1 MSDPNAPE
9 PSRCAVQHE
18 RDGRHAIFHSPEC
31 DGTRCGIELIELPSD
46 HDPHAYDHLKGAG
59 TLHLGPGFDLL
70 PEAAQADLR
79 AAAAGFT
86 AEGTQKACTMKPCEP
101 GPPITITPWS
111 AEEVAELQAV
121 IDGAEEEPEPRPLTV
136 ADLAD
141 MERRADITDS
151 IDHVCDD
158 ATMADLRRLIAELKR
173 IHGKVHERAA
183 AIEGRPM
190 DDGELASIRTTYEN
204 HLARGNYVHPMTHDV
219 GRLLGEVDRLRKRHA
234 SPVPDWFYGGSRVPT
249 DMSTDSY
256 SHAVA
261 AAAAGL
267 LVHIDATPYAYPEV
281 GQDPADFARDQLAHV
296 AAAAL
301 WTLVTHAAHSGDDH
315 HLETFTE
322 ALINTDRLPAA
333 VVEPLAPAF
342 AQLLGAAL
350 PAIIDSIN
358 PPDRP
363 EVIS

>member
-1 MSDPNAPE
+1 MNTDEPAP
-9 PSRCAVQHE
+9 
-18 RDGRHAIFHSPEC
+18 
-31 DGTRCGIELIELPSD
+31 
-46 HDPHAYDHLKGAG
+46 
-59 TLHLGPGFDLL
+59 
-70 PEAAQADLR
+70 
-79 AAAAGFT
+79 
-86 AEGTQKACTMKPCEP
+86 
-101 GPPITITPWS
+101 PP
-111 AEEVAELQAV
+111 
-121 IDGAEEEPEPRPLTV
+121 PRLTV

-141 MERRADITDS
+141 IERRADITNS

-173 IHGKVHERAA
+173 IHAKVHERAD

-219 GRLLGEVDRLRKRHA
+219 GRLLGEVDRLSAEAARLRKRHA
-234 SPVPDWFYGGSRVPT
+234 TPVPDWFYGGTRVPT

-261 AAAAGL
+261 SAAAGL

-301 WTLVTHAAHSGDDH
+301 WTLVSHAVGSGGDDS

-342 AQLLGAAL
+342 AQLLDYAL
-350 PAIIDSIN
+350 PAVIASIN
-358 PPDRP
+358 PPDAP
-363 EVIS
+363 EVIA